1 MITTQE
7 GTTQEGTTQDTPL
20 IPTPG
25 TGVEGLP
32 TTDGTGDAPSMFG
45 GIWPLL
51 LIGAIIWFLIFAP
64 ERKAR
69 KQRQEMIDGIKK
81 GDKVITTG
89 GLHGQIVEVGES
101 EVTIK
106 SGDTRLK
113 FSRSAVHQVVATKG
127 GAEAKEKS

>member
-1 MITTQE
+1 MISFQE
-7 GTTQEGTTQDTPL
+7 GATQDTPL
-20 IPTPG
+20 VPTPG
-25 TGVEGLP
+25 TGADP
-32 TTDGTGDAPSMFG
+32 SQTTNGTGEAPSMFS

-89 GLHGQIVEVGES
+89 GLHGQIVEVGEN

-113 FSRSAVHQVVATKG
+113 FSRSAVNQVVASKG
-127 GAEAKEKS
+127 GGDASETASAKS